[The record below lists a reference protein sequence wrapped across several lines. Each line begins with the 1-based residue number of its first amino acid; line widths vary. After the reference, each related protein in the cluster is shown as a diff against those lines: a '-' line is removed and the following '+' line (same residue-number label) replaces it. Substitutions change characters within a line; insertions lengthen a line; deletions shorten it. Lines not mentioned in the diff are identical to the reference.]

1 MQTLG
6 TINYDKKAVNQQKE
20 SQDFKRTVFN
30 SGAIIRA
37 GKVKATSRSNLSRDY
52 RERKEKVEPES
63 HPSVRNKSNSNYLPE
78 TVHLLPSQAI
88 YHISSNGENESN
100 ATHKRRRKSVS
111 RTGGT
116 TAQEMVNYEMRNEV
130 SDIIRE
136 YITKAKKS
144 YLRGHNYRND
154 K

>member
-6 TINYDKKAVNQQKE
+6 TINYDRKTANQQKE
-20 SQDFKRTVFN
+20 PQDFKRTVFN

-78 TVHLLPSQAI
+78 AVHLLPSQAI
-88 YHISSNGENESN
+88 YHISSNGESESN
-100 ATHKRRRKSVS
+100 ATHKRRRKSIS

-116 TAQEMVNYEMRNEV
+116 TAQEVGNYEMRNEV

-144 YLRGHNYRND
+144 YLRGQDYRND